1 MSTSNDTIHEL
12 TESEKDTPLT
22 EPKTQTDSPLNTQIL
37 DNVLSSLFKG
47 LGSIEQNVNN
57 EEETSNTE
65 YTDLDLYLLDDKGN
79 NLCDHIQNIDTTLNK
94 INNSIQELISVYK
107 IKHEQT

>member
-1 MSTSNDTIHEL
+1 MSTSNDSIDML
-12 TESEKDTPLT
+12 TELEKKSHLT
-22 EPKTQTDSPLNTQIL
+22 EEETQTASPLNTKIL

-57 EEETSNTE
+57 EEDTSSMDYNN
-65 YTDLDLYLLDDKGN
+65 LDLYLLDDKGN

-107 IKHEQT
+107 ITHA